1 MPLPSRKQ
9 QTFAYR
15 DYLSW
20 PENYRVELL
29 DGAVFDMSPEPS
41 RRHQQVSGELFK
53 QIAVFLTGKPCEV
66 YSAPFDVRLPDEEEA
81 DDEVRTVV
89 QPDILVVCDESKLD
103 ERGCRGA
110 PDVVVEVVSPATAAR
125 DQIYKVRVY
134 EKAGVREYWIVH
146 PVDNLITVRRLSP
159 SGNYDVPKLIEG
171 KGALEVGVL
180 PGLVIDLDAVFDS
193 P

>member
-1 MPLPSRKQ
+1 MPLPSQKQ
-9 QTFAYR
+9 QTVTYR

-29 DGAVFDMSPEPS
+29 DGAVFDMSPAPS

-53 QIAVFLTGKPCEV
+53 QIAVFLTGKPCKV

-103 ERGCRGA
+103 KRGCRGA

-125 DQIYKVRVY
+125 DQIYKVRIY

>member
-1 MPLPSRKQ
+1 MPLPSQRQ

-29 DGAVFDMSPEPS
+29 DGAVFDMSPAPS

-53 QIAVFLTGKPCEV
+53 QIAVFLTGKPCKV

-110 PDVVVEVVSPATAAR
+110 PDVVLEVVSPASAAR
-125 DQIYKVRVY
+125 DQIYKVRIY

-146 PVDNLITVRRLSP
+146 PVDNLITVRRLGP
-159 SGNYDVPKLIEG
+159 AGNYDIPKLNEG
-171 KGALEVGVL
+171 KGTLEIGVL
-180 PGLVIDLDAVFDS
+180 PGLIIDLDAVFDS